1 MAAPGYLG
9 VTPPISVAQ
18 PSERER
24 EITVSLMNEL
34 RNQNSFESDEESR
47 RRELVLGR
55 VAGLVK
61 KFVRDVSIAKG
72 LSEVAANA
80 AGGKIFTFGSYR
92 LGVHSPGTDIDI
104 CCVVPR
110 HGATEVAGVP
120 DAFVPMIGAK
130 ISGISM
136 DLLCAPL
143 NMSAIPDD
151 LSLKDNNILKNLDE
165 SVVRSVNGTRLTDE
179 LLRLVPNVQVFRDA
193 LRCIKLWAQR
203 KAVYSNKI
211 GYLGGVAW
219 AMLVAR
225 VCQLYPNAVAGA
237 IVSRFFTVMSKWQ
250 WPQPVLL
257 KQIEEGPLQLYQSDR
272 AHRMPIITPNY
283 PSMCATHNVS
293 ETTHAVMCEAIV
305 QGADGNIEYEY
316 ADGRPSTGAQLLE
329 KIVAGTAQWSEL
341 FTKHEFFHRYK
352 NYVQVVA
359 LARERGESIK
369 WTGTVESKMRHFV
382 LKLEYLDALNRPSD
396 SIVPGT
402 GSKSLGPPGP
412 HPFAKGFAR
421 VVRCKDAEEAGKL
434 LRGEGDLVVG
444 EEDKDDDAEV
454 EGKGEKVFMT
464 SFFVGLGI
472 KPRAQ
477 GETAARRLDMSFAI
491 SEFTK
496 MVKGEAFDE
505 ANKGIVVRHVKSAA
519 LPPYVYDP
527 GELEAKTK
535 TKVTGKRG
543 RRGVDSG
550 YTGISASPRPSPSRS
565 RPNGEREITVSLM
578 NELRNQNS
586 FESRQESRRREL
598 VLGRVAGLVKK
609 FVRDVSIAKGLS
621 EVAANAAGGK
631 IFTFGSYRLGVHSP
645 GTDIDICCVVPRHV
659 TREDFFAVF
668 EPMVRATEGATEVA
682 GVPDAFV
689 PMIGAKIS
697 GISMDLLCAPLN
709 MSAIPDDLSL
719 KDNNI
724 LKNLDESV
732 VRSVNGTRLT
742 DELLRLVPNVQV
754 FRDAL
759 RCIKLWAQR
768 KAVYSNKIGYLG
780 GVAWAMLVARVC
792 QLYPN
797 AVAGAIVSRFFT
809 VMSKWQWPQPVLLK
823 QIEEGPLQ
831 LYQSDRAHRMPIIT
845 PNYPSMCATH
855 NVSETTH
862 AVMCEAIVQGADG
875 NIEYE
880 YADGRPSTGAQLLEK
895 IVAGTAQWSELFTK
909 HEFFHRYKNYV
920 QVVALARERGES
932 IKWTGTVESKMRH
945 FVLKLEYLDAL
956 NRPSDSIVPGTGS
969 KSLGPPGPHPFAK
982 GFARVVRCKD
992 AEEAGKLLRGEGDL
1006 VVGEEDKDDDAEVE
1020 GKGEKVFMT
1029 SFFVG
1034 LGIKPRAQGE
1044 TAARRLDMSF
1054 AISEFTKMVK
1064 GEAFDEANKGIVVR
1078 HVKSAALPP
1087 YVYDPGE
1094 LEAKTKTKV
1103 TGKRGRRS
1111 MGATE
1116 EGPNKRP
1123 RLAMP

>member
-34 RNQNSFESDEESR
+34 RNQNSFESDE
-47 RRELVLGR
+47 
-55 VAGLVK
+55 
-61 KFVRDVSIAKG
+61 
-72 LSEVAANA
+72 
-80 AGGKIFTFGSYR
+80 
-92 LGVHSPGTDIDI
+92 
-104 CCVVPR
+104 
-110 HGATEVAGVP
+110 
-120 DAFVPMIGAK
+120 
-130 ISGISM
+130 
-136 DLLCAPL
+136 
-143 NMSAIPDD
+143 
-151 LSLKDNNILKNLDE
+151 
-165 SVVRSVNGTRLTDE
+165 
-179 LLRLVPNVQVFRDA
+179 
-193 LRCIKLWAQR
+193 
-203 KAVYSNKI
+203 
-211 GYLGGVAW
+211 
-219 AMLVAR
+219 
-225 VCQLYPNAVAGA
+225 
-237 IVSRFFTVMSKWQ
+237 
-250 WPQPVLL
+250 
-257 KQIEEGPLQLYQSDR
+257 
-272 AHRMPIITPNY
+272 
-283 PSMCATHNVS
+283 
-293 ETTHAVMCEAIV
+293 
-305 QGADGNIEYEY
+305 
-316 ADGRPSTGAQLLE
+316 
-329 KIVAGTAQWSEL
+329 
-341 FTKHEFFHRYK
+341 
-352 NYVQVVA
+352 
-359 LARERGESIK
+359 
-369 WTGTVESKMRHFV
+369 
-382 LKLEYLDALNRPSD
+382 
-396 SIVPGT
+396 
-402 GSKSLGPPGP
+402 
-412 HPFAKGFAR
+412 
-421 VVRCKDAEEAGKL
+421 
-434 LRGEGDLVVG
+434 
-444 EEDKDDDAEV
+444 
-454 EGKGEKVFMT
+454 
-464 SFFVGLGI
+464 
-472 KPRAQ
+472 
-477 GETAARRLDMSFAI
+477 
-491 SEFTK
+491 
-496 MVKGEAFDE
+496 
-505 ANKGIVVRHVKSAA
+505 
-519 LPPYVYDP
+519 
-527 GELEAKTK
+527 
-535 TKVTGKRG
+535 
-543 RRGVDSG
+543 
-550 YTGISASPRPSPSRS
+550 
-565 RPNGEREITVSLM
+565 
-578 NELRNQNS
+578 
-586 FESRQESRRREL
+586 ESRRREL

-895 IVAGTAQWSELFTK
+895 IVAGTAQCCASEG
-909 HEFFHRYKNYV
+909 
-920 QVVALARERGES
+920 AGES

>member
-34 RNQNSFESDEESR
+34 RNQNSFESDE
-47 RRELVLGR
+47 
-55 VAGLVK
+55 
-61 KFVRDVSIAKG
+61 
-72 LSEVAANA
+72 
-80 AGGKIFTFGSYR
+80 
-92 LGVHSPGTDIDI
+92 
-104 CCVVPR
+104 
-110 HGATEVAGVP
+110 
-120 DAFVPMIGAK
+120 
-130 ISGISM
+130 
-136 DLLCAPL
+136 
-143 NMSAIPDD
+143 
-151 LSLKDNNILKNLDE
+151 
-165 SVVRSVNGTRLTDE
+165 
-179 LLRLVPNVQVFRDA
+179 
-193 LRCIKLWAQR
+193 
-203 KAVYSNKI
+203 
-211 GYLGGVAW
+211 
-219 AMLVAR
+219 
-225 VCQLYPNAVAGA
+225 
-237 IVSRFFTVMSKWQ
+237 
-250 WPQPVLL
+250 
-257 KQIEEGPLQLYQSDR
+257 
-272 AHRMPIITPNY
+272 
-283 PSMCATHNVS
+283 
-293 ETTHAVMCEAIV
+293 
-305 QGADGNIEYEY
+305 
-316 ADGRPSTGAQLLE
+316 
-329 KIVAGTAQWSEL
+329 
-341 FTKHEFFHRYK
+341 
-352 NYVQVVA
+352 
-359 LARERGESIK
+359 
-369 WTGTVESKMRHFV
+369 
-382 LKLEYLDALNRPSD
+382 
-396 SIVPGT
+396 
-402 GSKSLGPPGP
+402 
-412 HPFAKGFAR
+412 
-421 VVRCKDAEEAGKL
+421 
-434 LRGEGDLVVG
+434 
-444 EEDKDDDAEV
+444 
-454 EGKGEKVFMT
+454 
-464 SFFVGLGI
+464 
-472 KPRAQ
+472 
-477 GETAARRLDMSFAI
+477 
-491 SEFTK
+491 
-496 MVKGEAFDE
+496 
-505 ANKGIVVRHVKSAA
+505 
-519 LPPYVYDP
+519 
-527 GELEAKTK
+527 
-535 TKVTGKRG
+535 
-543 RRGVDSG
+543 
-550 YTGISASPRPSPSRS
+550 
-565 RPNGEREITVSLM
+565 
-578 NELRNQNS
+578 
-586 FESRQESRRREL
+586 ESRRREL

-956 NRPSDSIVPGTGS
+956 NR
-969 KSLGPPGPHPFAK
+969 
-982 GFARVVRCKD
+982 FARVVRCKD

>member
-34 RNQNSFESDEESR
+34 RNQNSFESDE
-47 RRELVLGR
+47 
-55 VAGLVK
+55 
-61 KFVRDVSIAKG
+61 
-72 LSEVAANA
+72 
-80 AGGKIFTFGSYR
+80 
-92 LGVHSPGTDIDI
+92 
-104 CCVVPR
+104 
-110 HGATEVAGVP
+110 
-120 DAFVPMIGAK
+120 
-130 ISGISM
+130 
-136 DLLCAPL
+136 
-143 NMSAIPDD
+143 
-151 LSLKDNNILKNLDE
+151 
-165 SVVRSVNGTRLTDE
+165 
-179 LLRLVPNVQVFRDA
+179 
-193 LRCIKLWAQR
+193 
-203 KAVYSNKI
+203 
-211 GYLGGVAW
+211 
-219 AMLVAR
+219 
-225 VCQLYPNAVAGA
+225 
-237 IVSRFFTVMSKWQ
+237 
-250 WPQPVLL
+250 
-257 KQIEEGPLQLYQSDR
+257 
-272 AHRMPIITPNY
+272 
-283 PSMCATHNVS
+283 
-293 ETTHAVMCEAIV
+293 
-305 QGADGNIEYEY
+305 
-316 ADGRPSTGAQLLE
+316 
-329 KIVAGTAQWSEL
+329 
-341 FTKHEFFHRYK
+341 
-352 NYVQVVA
+352 
-359 LARERGESIK
+359 
-369 WTGTVESKMRHFV
+369 
-382 LKLEYLDALNRPSD
+382 
-396 SIVPGT
+396 
-402 GSKSLGPPGP
+402 
-412 HPFAKGFAR
+412 
-421 VVRCKDAEEAGKL
+421 
-434 LRGEGDLVVG
+434 
-444 EEDKDDDAEV
+444 
-454 EGKGEKVFMT
+454 
-464 SFFVGLGI
+464 
-472 KPRAQ
+472 
-477 GETAARRLDMSFAI
+477 
-491 SEFTK
+491 
-496 MVKGEAFDE
+496 
-505 ANKGIVVRHVKSAA
+505 
-519 LPPYVYDP
+519 
-527 GELEAKTK
+527 
-535 TKVTGKRG
+535 
-543 RRGVDSG
+543 
-550 YTGISASPRPSPSRS
+550 
-565 RPNGEREITVSLM
+565 
-578 NELRNQNS
+578 
-586 FESRQESRRREL
+586 ESRRREL

-1020 GKGEKVFMT
+1020 GKEEKVFMT

-1034 LGIKPRAQGE
+1034 LGIKPRAQGD
-1044 TAARRLDMSF
+1044 TVARRLDMSF

-1123 RLAMP
+1123 RLSMP

>member
-110 HGATEVAGVP
+110 HVTREDFFAVFEPMVRATEGATEVAGVP

-151 LSLKDNNILKNLDE
+151 LSLKDNSILKNLDE

-359 LARERGESIK
+359 LARERGEYQ
-369 WTGTVESKMRHFV
+369 MDR
-382 LKLEYLDALNRPSD
+382 Y
-396 SIVPGT
+396 
-402 GSKSLGPPGP
+402 
-412 HPFAKGFAR
+412 
-421 VVRCKDAEEAGKL
+421 
-434 LRGEGDLVVG
+434 
-444 EEDKDDDAEV
+444 
-454 EGKGEKVFMT
+454 
-464 SFFVGLGI
+464 
-472 KPRAQ
+472 
-477 GETAARRLDMSFAI
+477 RRI
-491 SEFTK
+491 E
-496 MVKGEAFDE
+496 
-505 ANKGIVVRHVKSAA
+505 N
-519 LPPYVYDP
+519 
-527 GELEAKTK
+527 
-535 TKVTGKRG
+535 
-543 RRGVDSG
+543 
-550 YTGISASPRPSPSRS
+550 
-565 RPNGEREITVSLM
+565 
-578 NELRNQNS
+578 
-586 FESRQESRRREL
+586 
-598 VLGRVAGLVKK
+598 
-609 FVRDVSIAKGLS
+609 
-621 EVAANAAGGK
+621 
-631 IFTFGSYRLGVHSP
+631 
-645 GTDIDICCVVPRHV
+645 
-659 TREDFFAVF
+659 
-668 EPMVRATEGATEVA
+668 
-682 GVPDAFV
+682 
-689 PMIGAKIS
+689 
-697 GISMDLLCAPLN
+697 APL
-709 MSAIPDDLSL
+709 
-719 KDNNI
+719 
-724 LKNLDESV
+724 
-732 VRSVNGTRLT
+732 
-742 DELLRLVPNVQV
+742 
-754 FRDAL
+754 
-759 RCIKLWAQR
+759 C
-768 KAVYSNKIGYLG
+768 
-780 GVAWAMLVARVC
+780 
-792 QLYPN
+792 
-797 AVAGAIVSRFFT
+797 
-809 VMSKWQWPQPVLLK
+809 
-823 QIEEGPLQ
+823 
-831 LYQSDRAHRMPIIT
+831 
-845 PNYPSMCATH
+845 
-855 NVSETTH
+855 
-862 AVMCEAIVQGADG
+862 
-875 NIEYE
+875 
-880 YADGRPSTGAQLLEK
+880 
-895 IVAGTAQWSELFTK
+895 
-909 HEFFHRYKNYV
+909 
-920 QVVALARERGES
+920 
-932 IKWTGTVESKMRH
+932 
-945 FVLKLEYLDAL
+945 
-956 NRPSDSIVPGTGS
+956 TGS